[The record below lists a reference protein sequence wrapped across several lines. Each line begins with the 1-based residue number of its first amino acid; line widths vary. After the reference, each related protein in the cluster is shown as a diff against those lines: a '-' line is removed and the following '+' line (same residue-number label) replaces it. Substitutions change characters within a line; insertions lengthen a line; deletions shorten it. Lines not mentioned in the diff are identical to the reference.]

1 MKSDT
6 MEENLQSN
14 NELIIRY
21 FSGEATEEDI
31 RRLGNWVGEKP
42 ENREEFLAFQKVF
55 HALQATKAPDLD
67 SEWVRLQEKIAA
79 ASVPVKKIDHGK
91 SVERENSRRIAFS
104 PSWMVRAAAIFI
116 LLLIPAWLLIRYTA
130 QPDMIVVTAS
140 EDVQM
145 VALPD
150 GSQISLRRGS
160 VLEYP
165 EEFSGNQRPVKLS
178 GEAFF
183 EVKKNHTKP
192 FLVTAG
198 GSVVEVTGTTFSVRS
213 VAGMHH
219 TEVFLATGSVKVFIK
234 SQPENSVALLP
245 GEKAVI
251 AESSSSIEK
260 SVNTDP
266 NFLAWKTF
274 FIRFENTSLPDAL
287 NVLTNVYGA
296 GFRLSGGAFE
306 NCRITATFEH
316 QSLESILNVFKAT
329 LNLQINQR
337 SDGWDIT
344 GKGCS
349 K

>member
-1 MKSDT
+1 

-21 FSGEATEEDI
+21 FAGEATEEDI

-42 ENREEFLAFQKVF
+42 ENREEFLAFQKFF

-67 SEWVRLQEKIAA
+67 REWARLQEKVAT
-79 ASVPVKKIDHGK
+79 ASAPIKKIDHGK
-91 SVERENSRRIAFS
+91 SVERENSWHIALS

-116 LLLIPAWLLIRYTA
+116 LLLIPAWLLIRYTT

-145 VALPD
+145 VTLPD
-150 GSQISLRRGS
+150 GSQISMRRGS

-165 EEFSGNQRPVKLS
+165 EEFSGKQRPVKLT

-183 EVKKNHTKP
+183 EVKKDKTKP
-192 FLVTAG
+192 FLVAAG

-213 VAGMHH
+213 DAGKHH

-245 GEKAVI
+245 GEKAFI

-266 NFLAWKTF
+266 NFLAWKTYI
-274 FIRFENTSLPDAL
+274 IRFENTSLPDAL
-287 NVLTNVYGA
+287 KVLTNVYGT

-316 QSLESILNVFKAT
+316 
-329 LNLQINQR
+329 
-337 SDGWDIT
+337 
-344 GKGCS
+344 
-349 K
+349 

>member
-6 MEENLQSN
+6 MEENIQSN

-67 SEWVRLQEKIAA
+67 SEWGKLQEKIAT
-79 ASVPVKKIDHGK
+79 ASFPVKKIENKK
-91 SVERENSRRIAFS
+91 SAEREISRRIVFS

-140 EDVQM
+140 QDVQM

-150 GSQISLRRGS
+150 GSQISMRRGS

-165 EEFSGNQRPVKLS
+165 EEFSGNQRSVKLS

-183 EVKKNHTKP
+183 EVKKDETTP

-198 GSVVEVTGTTFSVRS
+198 GSGVEVTGTTFSVRT
-213 VAGMHH
+213 VAGKQL

-234 SQPENSVALLP
+234 SQSEKSVTLSP
-245 GEKAVI
+245 GEKAVVS
-251 AESSSSIEK
+251 EKTSFIEK
-260 SVNTDP
+260 SINTDP
-266 NFLAWKTF
+266 NFLAWKTYI
-274 FIRFENTSLPDAL
+274 IRFENTSLHDAL

-316 QSLESILNVFKAT
+316 QSLESILNVFEAT
-329 LNLQINQR
+329 LNLQIYQR

-344 GKGCS
+344 GKGCN